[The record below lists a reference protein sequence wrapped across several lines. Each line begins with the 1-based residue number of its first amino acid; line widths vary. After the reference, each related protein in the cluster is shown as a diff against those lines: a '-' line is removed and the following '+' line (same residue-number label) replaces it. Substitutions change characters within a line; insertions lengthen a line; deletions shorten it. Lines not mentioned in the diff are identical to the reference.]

1 MFVFLCWNDAAEDR
15 CLHTHRPEMF
25 RYIYLC
31 NMKYIAQ
38 SVPIFTTADLIEY
51 HCFFWSSSFPLDL
64 FHFIKLL
71 LCSILEYAYKHY
83 SYCFHIASSSCTA
96 NLTYLTLIQAKLNH
110 QWCYT
115 HTHTQKSSIIY
126 ILPTFN
132 IIVIVSV
139 LSLARY
145 RTWEKINKCVP
156 VVELPQVVGFFK
168 CFWIFLSCMLKI
180 RL

>member
-1 MFVFLCWNDAAEDR
+1 MTAFWTLGLKDMVENLGFFSLKFHLFLSEVFVFLCWNDAAEDR
-15 CLHTHRPEMF
+15 CLHTHRLEMF

-115 HTHTQKSSIIY
+115 HTHTKEFNNIY
-126 ILPTFN
+126 
-132 IIVIVSV
+132 
-139 LSLARY
+139 LA
-145 RTWEKINKCVP
+145 NV
-156 VVELPQVVGFFK
+156 
-168 CFWIFLSCMLKI
+168 
-180 RL
+180 